1 LTIRITM
8 KKMTKNEIYNKVRKV
23 DGLVGMT
30 VNERLYVTGLMDIYD
45 KAIIEDIKLAKTIL
59 EAIKVDRL
67 SIEKIIKG
75 NE

>member
-1 LTIRITM
+1 
-8 KKMTKNEIYNKVRKV
+8 MTKNEIYNKVRKV